1 MPILKERKWELI
13 RSFQHHDKDTG
24 SPEVQIA
31 ILTERINKLTE
42 HMKKNKKDLHSRRG
56 LIAMVNKRKA
66 LLDYLKRKNYQKYLE
81 VSEKLNLRVKN

>member
-1 MPILKERKWELI
+1 HE
-13 RSFQHHDKDTG
+13 KDTG

>member
-13 RSFQHHDKDTG
+13 RSFQQHEKDTG

>member
-13 RSFQHHDKDTG
+13 RSFQQHEKDTG

-42 HMKKNKKDLHSRRG
+42 HMKKIKRICIQGVG
-56 LIAMVNKRKA
+56 L
-66 LLDYLKRKNYQKYLE
+66 
-81 VSEKLNLRVKN
+81 

>member
-13 RSFQHHDKDTG
+13 RSFQQHDKDTG